1 MNNRSREVL
10 AVALSLSMIFN
21 TANAKVRK
29 EVYLPVEPL
38 TVEEPVMRK
47 GKLKSGKGLKM
58 VKKNM

>member
-47 GKLKSGKGLKM
+47 GKLKSGKRLKM